1 MCRAW
6 ERGGK
11 GRKMSSK
18 WNLGKGRM
26 EGGWQQVEGERL
38 RTPLIW
44 FESRKEKCLDLN
56 YAAFLTG
63 TGDWCVIPLM
73 LGHHIS
79 ACVWYGSCFSL
90 SLLSA
95 SLSSHWITNSVI
107 ELASCVDQQPL
118 HKQGFCWNSS
128 KLPPQRKQHTQNW
141 CHKNHT
147 LKANCMHN
155 CPPPLKKK
163 EKRKRKADQLCK
175 T

>member
-1 MCRAW
+1 MWRAW

-79 ACVWYGSCFSL
+79 ACVWYGSCFFSL
-90 SLLSA
+90 SAVCLSVF
-95 SLSSHWITNSVI
+95 SLDYQQCNWVS
-107 ELASCVDQQPL
+107 ELCGPATAAQTC
-118 HKQGFCWNSS
+118 FCWNSS

-141 CHKNHT
+141 YHKNHT

-155 CPPPLKKK
+155 CPPLKKK
-163 EKRKRKADQLCK
+163 KRKADQLCK

>member
-1 MCRAW
+1 MWRAW

-95 SLSSHWITNSVI
+95 SLSFHWITNSVI
-107 ELASCVDQQPL
+107 ELASCVDQQLL
-118 HKQGFCWNSS
+118 HKHAFVGIHQNS
-128 KLPPQRKQHTQNW
+128 LHNENNTRKTGVTKIIHWKPTV
-141 CHKNHT
+141 CIT
-147 LKANCMHN
+147 A
-155 CPPPLKKK
+155 PPLKKK
-163 EKRKRKADQLCK
+163 KKEKEKLINCVKHK
-175 T
+175 